1 MRRGEFGVKGTG
13 GLSMEPLA
21 GDDPGQ
27 IADYRLRGR
36 LGAGGMGRVY
46 LAFTAGGRPVAL
58 KVIRPELGDDRDFRG
73 RFRQEVDAARRVNG
87 LYTAQVLDADPDAS
101 PPWLVTAYVPGPS
114 LQQAVSEHGPLPVD
128 TVLLLM
134 AGVAEALQAIH
145 AAGVVHRDLK
155 PSNVL
160 LAADGPRVIDFGIAR
175 AIEATT
181 LTRTGVRVGSP
192 GYMAPEQV
200 EGLPVSPATDVFALG
215 SVAAYAALGRL
226 PFGAGNEQAM
236 LYRIVHQAPDLDGC
250 PEPLRALIARCLA
263 KAPGERPSPG
273 EIINECRRNTAGQT
287 LQIAQSWLP
296 AAVSAG
302 LAQHLP
308 PFQPTVAVDMGYRG
322 PGSTA
327 QPGPGGAAP
336 PGAAAAGGAAAGGAR
351 GGTTWLAGPA
361 RLMRKPLVAV
371 LAVVA
376 VAGIGAALAVV
387 LSSGGTSSDT
397 GNSASAGGAASSPQ
411 ATASGAATGR
421 TTAGGTAAGG
431 TATGGTAAGSARAT
445 APPNPAACVTGT
457 WRAVDQ
463 QTLNNINGQQIV
475 FTGSGAVS
483 TFVAGGSYT
492 TNYDNVVF
500 SASVNGVHWTEILQG
515 RVTGHWV
522 TANGD
527 ILYSSLTSSG
537 TEVLDE
543 NGQYNNSGPL
553 EALPA
558 AVPYVCS
565 GGTLRESFPTGGS
578 DQLTRVT
585 KS

>member
-21 GDDPGQ
+21 GDDPEKVD
-27 IADYRLRGR
+27 DYRVRGR

-58 KVIRPELGDDRDFRG
+58 KVIRPELGDDRDFRD
-73 RFRQEVDAARRVNG
+73 RFKQEVDAARRVNG
-87 LYTAQVLDADPDAS
+87 LYTAQVLDAGPDAS

-215 SVAAYAALGRL
+215 SVVAYAALGRL

-250 PEPLRALIARCLA
+250 PEPVRALIARCLA
-263 KAPGERPSPG
+263 KPPGERPSPS

-296 AAVSAG
+296 AAVSVG
-302 LAQHLP
+302 LAQHRP

-322 PGSTA
+322 PGSPA

-336 PGAAAAGGAAAGGAR
+336 PRPAPPGLATTGSAAAGGAR

-361 RLMRKPLVAV
+361 RLIGKPLVAV

-376 VAGIGAALAVV
+376 VAGIGAALAVI

-397 GNSASAGGAASSPQ
+397 GNSASADGAASSAPV
-411 ATASGAATGR
+411 TASGPVTGR
-421 TTAGGTAAGG
+421 T
-431 TATGGTAAGSARAT
+431 ATGSTGTGSTGTGAARTS
-445 APPNPAACVTGT
+445 APPDPAACVAGT

-463 QTLNNINGQQIV
+463 QTLDSINGQQIV

-483 TFVAGGSYT
+483 TFAAGGSYT

-500 SASVNGVHWTEILQG
+500 SASVNGVQWTETLQG

-543 NGQYNNSGPL
+543 DGQYNNSGPL

-585 KS
+585 KA

>member
-21 GDDPGQ
+21 GDDPEQ
-27 IADYRLRGR
+27 VADYRLRGR

-46 LAFTAGGRPVAL
+46 LAFTVGGRPVAL
-58 KVIRPELGDDRDFRG
+58 KVIRPELGDDRDFRD

-263 KAPGERPSPG
+263 KPPGERPSPG

-302 LAQHLP
+302 LAEHRP
-308 PFQPTVAVDMGYRG
+308 PCNPE
-322 PGSTA
+322 
-327 QPGPGGAAP
+327 AP
-336 PGAAAAGGAAAGGAR
+336 PIDGNHCFF
-351 GGTTWLAGPA
+351 
-361 RLMRKPLVAV
+361 
-371 LAVVA
+371 
-376 VAGIGAALAVV
+376 IG
-387 LSSGGTSSDT
+387 
-397 GNSASAGGAASSPQ
+397 
-411 ATASGAATGR
+411 
-421 TTAGGTAAGG
+421 
-431 TATGGTAAGSARAT
+431 
-445 APPNPAACVTGT
+445 
-457 WRAVDQ
+457 W
-463 QTLNNINGQQIV
+463 
-475 FTGSGAVS
+475 
-483 TFVAGGSYT
+483 
-492 TNYDNVVF
+492 
-500 SASVNGVHWTEILQG
+500 
-515 RVTGHWV
+515 
-522 TANGD
+522 
-527 ILYSSLTSSG
+527 
-537 TEVLDE
+537 
-543 NGQYNNSGPL
+543 
-553 EALPA
+553 
-558 AVPYVCS
+558 
-565 GGTLRESFPTGGS
+565 
-578 DQLTRVT
+578 
-585 KS
+585 